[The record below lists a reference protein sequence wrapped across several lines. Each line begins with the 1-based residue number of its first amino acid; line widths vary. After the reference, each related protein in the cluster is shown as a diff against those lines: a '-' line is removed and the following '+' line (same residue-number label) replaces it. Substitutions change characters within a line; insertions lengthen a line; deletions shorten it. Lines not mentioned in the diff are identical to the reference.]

1 MSGRSDILGLC
12 HCKSLQCISLHC
24 TFNILLFTV
33 LSIHYFPMKCKL
45 QFALHCSTSQ
55 KHRAF
60 VEKCLFRSAVQ
71 LCHCFFLMADEHCSM
86 NVWLLFTISQVIASE
101 KIFLKLGTQLSMIH
115 VWVFDNVQ
123 KLKLR
128 SKHLKW
134 GFKPLRIYCHNN
146 HNMGNVPMCQLAC
159 CIPEIAD
166 GAGRDLF
173 SLLTPATLTYSLLEG
188 KKH

>member
-24 TFNILLFTV
+24 TFNTLLSNVVQIAICTT
-33 LSIHYFPMKCKL
+33 LHYF
-45 QFALHCSTSQ
+45 TED
-55 KHRAF
+55 RAF

-101 KIFLKLGTQLSMIH
+101 KIFLKLGTPLSMIH

-173 SLLTPATLTYSLLEG
+173 SLLTPAPLTYWLPEEA
-188 KKH
+188 KKTKRYC

>member
-1 MSGRSDILGLC
+1 MVYYIVRLLTTHFSPDYLRQSFQLQTLDSAAQ
-12 HCKSLQCISLHC
+12 HCKPTRHC
-24 TFNILLFTV
+24 
-33 LSIHYFPMKCKL
+33 KW
-45 QFALHCSTSQ
+45 
-55 KHRAF
+55 AF
-60 VEKCLFRSAVQ
+60 VEKCLRSSVQ
-71 LCHCFFLMADEHCSM
+71 SCHCFFLMANEHCSM
-86 NVWLLFTISQVIASE
+86 NVWLLFMISQVIASD
-101 KIFLKLGTQLSMIH
+101 FPVIH

-173 SLLTPATLTYSLLEG
+173 SLLTPAPLTYSLLED
-188 KKH
+188 KKIWKILTNV